1 MTMQEIMN
9 FHRFAVLGDTLNP
22 EKYAFRIKHA
32 MLDAGYQ
39 VFAVPR
45 EIPSLNE
52 ISEDIDAI
60 DLCIHPAKG
69 LKLLQESRK
78 PFKIIVIQPG
88 AEDEA
93 LISWLDQEKLPY
105 VRGCLLKTL
114 AENKA

>member
-22 EKYAFRIKHA
+22 EKYAFRIRNA
-32 MLDAGYQ
+32 MEEAGYQ
-39 VFAVPR
+39 VFAVSK

-52 ISEDIDAI
+52 VPGEIDVI
-60 DLCIHPAKG
+60 DLCIHPCKG
-69 LKLLQESRK
+69 LRLLQENRK

-93 LISWLDQEKLPY
+93 LISWLDREKIPY
-105 VRGCLLKTL
+105 IRGCLLKAL
-114 AENKA
+114 AEKKA